1 MPRLAPTVCG
11 KVSLFQS
18 TLWSGGT
25 EKQQG
30 VGACNEIITFNKKD
44 TYLGPKSEI
53 TANVAASRNTFCFVM
68 PSVLLNTIDRQRN

>member
-11 KVSLFQS
+11 EVSLFQS

-30 VGACNEIITFNKKD
+30 VGACNEIIVFNKKHI
-44 TYLGPKSEI
+44 YLGPKSEI
-53 TANVAASRNTFCFVM
+53 TANVAASQNTFCFVM
-68 PSVLLNTIDRQRN
+68 PSVLLNTIDRRWN